1 MCEPHGGGPDGR
13 PLSQRAEDPCV
24 HERVPATRMR
34 RGMACAV
41 VWLLV
46 GAGLEVRPGA
56 QTIEQVTFEEAVRR
70 AVTSHPTV
78 QQAAAGILRAES
90 ILQQVR
96 AGSLPSVEAS
106 FGTNVIDPVTRFSG
120 SSINPRTQTVTTA
133 GLAVPLL
140 TPVRW
145 AERNQAEDGVLVSLR
160 AADDAR
166 RAVAIAAGEAYLAII
181 TQRRVLDLNVRARD
195 NARAHY
201 EFANQ
206 RFEGGIGSRL
216 NALRAQQELSGDEAR
231 VEEARL
237 AVRRA
242 QEALGVLI
250 AADGP
255 VEAAAEPVFEVPPET
270 GSVEG
275 IPQASGTA
283 FGTAS
288 TGLQVS
294 GNGDVARRPD
304 IQLLAQRQFAAERR
318 AGDAW
323 KEYLPSVTALFSPT
337 VLAPTGLFANAH
349 SWRASVL
356 FSVPLFD
363 AGQRRGQ
370 AREREALV
378 DVARAER
385 LNAERQA
392 SSEIRTAREAV
403 AATERALEHA
413 RAAAEQAGEV
423 VRIADVAFRE
433 GATTNIEVIDAQRG
447 ARDAETAAAIAEDAV
462 RRARLELL
470 VATGRF
476 PQ

>member
-1 MCEPHGGGPDGR
+1 MREPIASGAEGP
-13 PLSQRAEDPCV
+13 PL
-24 HERVPATRMR
+24 HERVEWAPSHERVSAMPVWCRL
-34 RGMACAV
+34 AAV
-41 VWLLV
+41 LWLV
-46 GAGLEVRPGA
+46 VAAGLQARPHA
-56 QTIEQVTFEEAVRR
+56 QTIEQVTFDEAVRR
-70 AVTSHPTV
+70 AVTSHPTIR
-78 QQAAAGILRAES
+78 QAAAGILRAES

-96 AGSLPSVEAS
+96 ARSLPSVEATFS
-106 FGTNVIDPVTRFSG
+106 ANVIDPVTRFSG

-133 GLAVPLL
+133 GLSVPLL

-145 AERNQAEDGVLVSLR
+145 AERNQAEDDVLVSLR

-166 RAVAIAAGEAYLAII
+166 RAVAIAAGEAYLAVI
-181 TQRRVLDLNVRARD
+181 TQGRVLELNARARD

-206 RFEGGIGSRL
+206 RFEGGVGSRL

-231 VEEARL
+231 VEDARL
-237 AVRRA
+237 AIRRA

-255 VEAAAEPVFEVPPET
+255 VDAAADPVFEVPPEIGSAT
-270 GSVEG
+270 GSL
-275 IPQASGTA
+275 PASGA
-283 FGTAS
+283 GF
-288 TGLQVS
+288 QFS
-294 GNGDVARRPD
+294 GNGDVTRRPD

-323 KEYLPSVTALFSPT
+323 KEYLPSVTALFNPT
-337 VLAPTGLFANAH
+337 VLAPTGLFANTR

-356 FSVPLFD
+356 FAVPLFD

-413 RAAAEQAGEV
+413 RAAAAQANEV
-423 VRIADVAFRE
+423 LSITDVVFRE

-447 ARDAETAAAIAEDAV
+447 ARDAETAAVIAEDAV
-462 RRARLELL
+462 RRAKLELL

-476 PQ
+476 PS